1 MSSILRKQL
10 KDALNDAVEKQQF
23 HLAEQAVTHLKNLA
37 ELEAFIEGKPGAD
50 EYTGQHLPAASNQG
64 VVDLL
69 APVPGTGNPN
79 DNESASRQHAV
90 SAKRDMLLL
99 YYIEEEDLIKFK
111 KSPQTYAVSVDFFR
125 SFLDHLIEWKNKSP
139 FSSKDYYEAF
149 GRKLGEK
156 STYQTSTL
164 RQFITLLF
172 RYCVRLGLLEKPE
185 IHQRS
190 RYVVADDSDVEKTIQ
205 YIKSEKMLQL

>member
-23 HLAEQAVTHLKNLA
+23 QLAEEAVVHLKNLA
-37 ELEAFIEGKPGAD
+37 QLEAFIEGG
-50 EYTGQHLPAASNQG
+50 PAAEDYSRQPSTAVNQG
-64 VVDLL
+64 TVDLL
-69 APVPGTGNPN
+69 APVPEDSGARSS
-79 DNESASRQHAV
+79 EFASRQGAAA
-90 SAKRDMLLL
+90 SKRDMLLL

-111 KSPQTYAVSVDFFR
+111 KSPQTYAVSIDFFR
-125 SFLDHLIEWKNKSP
+125 AFLENLIEWKNKSP

-149 GRKLGEK
+149 GGMLSEK

-190 RYVVADDSDVEKTIQ
+190 RYVVSDNSNVEKTIQ